1 MTWTCLIDSGSIN
14 AYGPMASSSHGLPGL
29 GLGGQG
35 QTSPAHSPN
44 NCPPGAIDIELEIG
58 DHEVDTMFRDPGP
71 KPIIVA
77 RSTPPLQVHITNDIF
92 AQSICTHYFCFENM
106 GRFATLKKTRSK
118 IWGAKSRVQKTGS
131 LLFKKRRSQAA
142 SSLFK

>member
-77 RSTPPLQVHITNDIF
+77 RSTPPLQVHITNDIL
-92 AQSICTHYFCFENM
+92 
-106 GRFATLKKTRSK
+106 GSK
-118 IWGAKSRVQKTGS
+118 IFWSQNEIKSIWFPSGKW
-131 LLFKKRRSQAA
+131 
-142 SSLFK
+142 

>member
-14 AYGPMASSSHGLPGL
+14 AYGPMASSGHGLPGL

-77 RSTPPLQVHITNDIF
+77 RSTPPLQVHITNDIL
-92 AQSICTHYFCFENM
+92 
-106 GRFATLKKTRSK
+106 GSK
-118 IWGAKSRVQKTGS
+118 IFLGQIKSNPFG
-131 LLFKKRRSQAA
+131 FI
-142 SSLFK
+142 SSGM